1 MIEEM
6 DIYNAYD
13 YAVVNTKSWIESYGG
28 IVDQEFLD
36 KINTDEEINKMRD
49 TLVKYLDDGSKR
61 FLLKVDGEYAGLF
74 RVKMSKYEKYANHG
88 ELGALYLLNKYKNNG
103 YGKLMFER
111 AIEELKKMG
120 YKKMIVGCLEK
131 NPTNEFYKHM
141 GCKYCDKNPI
151 TIGKQ
156 QLKENLYTYD
166 L

>member
-74 RVKMSKYEKYANHG
+74 RVK
-88 ELGALYLLNKYKNNG
+88 
-103 YGKLMFER
+103 
-111 AIEELKKMG
+111 
-120 YKKMIVGCLEK
+120 
-131 NPTNEFYKHM
+131 
-141 GCKYCDKNPI
+141 
-151 TIGKQ
+151 
-156 QLKENLYTYD
+156 
-166 L
+166 

>member
-61 FLLKVDGEYAGLF
+61 FLLKVDIL
-74 RVKMSKYEKYANHG
+74 
-88 ELGALYLLNKYKNNG
+88 
-103 YGKLMFER
+103 ER
-111 AIEELKKMG
+111 
-120 YKKMIVGCLEK
+120 Y
-131 NPTNEFYKHM
+131 
-141 GCKYCDKNPI
+141 
-151 TIGKQ
+151 
-156 QLKENLYTYD
+156 
-166 L
+166 